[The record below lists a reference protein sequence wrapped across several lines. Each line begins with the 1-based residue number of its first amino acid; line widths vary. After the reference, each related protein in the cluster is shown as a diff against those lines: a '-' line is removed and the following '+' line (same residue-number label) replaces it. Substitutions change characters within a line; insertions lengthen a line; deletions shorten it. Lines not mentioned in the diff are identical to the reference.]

1 MEEKLKEIFDKEY
14 STSKL
19 EDFTIKTQK
28 VYEILN
34 YDFKLKSRNFT
45 TNESIG
51 GKVWLNEK
59 YTLLPIS
66 NITIL
71 TFESVYPNLISKIC
85 NTNLENFN
93 IVFSKLLEL
102 YSTNKD
108 TSLKEYINSTYG
120 CLQNK
125 QSIIYSNNI
134 HLVPK
139 KMTSLFNEILKEFE
153 SNIIYVDTDQIFFR
167 NFEEIEHIF
176 ESTMIRLNKYELPYF
191 YEKSKFGLFK
201 SKKSYIIEENS
212 NIRIKGMNHYNK
224 DGISRGGKICL

>member
-71 TFESVYPNLISKIC
+71 TFESVYPNLISKIS
-85 NTNLENFN
+85 NTNLENIN

-102 YSTNKD
+102 NSRYKD
-108 TSLKEYINSTYG
+108 NSLKE
-120 CLQNK
+120 
-125 QSIIYSNNI
+125 
-134 HLVPK
+134 
-139 KMTSLFNEILKEFE
+139 
-153 SNIIYVDTDQIFFR
+153 
-167 NFEEIEHIF
+167 
-176 ESTMIRLNKYELPYF
+176 
-191 YEKSKFGLFK
+191 
-201 SKKSYIIEENS
+201 
-212 NIRIKGMNHYNK
+212 
-224 DGISRGGKICL
+224 

>member
-28 VYEILN
+28 VYEMFN

-102 YSTNKD
+102 YSTNNY
-108 TSLKEYINSTYG
+108 TSLNEYINSTYG

-139 KMTSLFNEILKEFE
+139 TLTSIFNKLVKEFE
-153 SNIIYVDTDQIFFR
+153 SNIIYIDTDQIFFR
-167 NFEEIEHIF
+167 NFEEIKHRF
-176 ESTMIRLNKYELPYF
+176 ESTMLSLNKYDLPYF
-191 YEKSKFGLFK
+191 YEIHQVLG
-201 SKKSYIIEENS
+201 
-212 NIRIKGMNHYNK
+212 
-224 DGISRGGKICL
+224 

>member
-1 MEEKLKEIFDKEY
+1 M
-14 STSKL
+14 
-19 EDFTIKTQK
+19 
-28 VYEILN
+28 
-34 YDFKLKSRNFT
+34 
-45 TNESIG
+45 
-51 GKVWLNEK
+51 
-59 YTLLPIS
+59 
-66 NITIL
+66 

-167 NFEEIEHIF
+167 NFEEIEHRF
-176 ESTMIRLNKYELPYF
+176 ESTMLSLNKYDLPYF
-191 YEKSKFGLFK
+191 YERSKFGLFK

-212 NIRIKGMNHYNK
+212 NIRIKGMKHYNK
-224 DGISRGGKICL
+224 SGVSNGGVIYM